1 MNIAS
6 PMIWISL
13 PLPRRMSHSVHS
25 KNVWMPAGAAGI
37 MARTAGSS
45 RTVSIRMP
53 RPESYFR
60 RGLEELHKAYEANQ
74 PVDFLETTTKRSLK
88 TALS

>member
-13 PLPRRMSHSVHS
+13 PLPR
-25 KNVWMPAGAAGI
+25 
-37 MARTAGSS
+37 
-45 RTVSIRMP
+45 
-53 RPESYFR
+53 PESYFR
-60 RGLEELHKAYEANQ
+60 RGLEEELHKAYEANQ
-74 PVDFLETTTKRSLK
+74 PVDFLEITTKRSLK